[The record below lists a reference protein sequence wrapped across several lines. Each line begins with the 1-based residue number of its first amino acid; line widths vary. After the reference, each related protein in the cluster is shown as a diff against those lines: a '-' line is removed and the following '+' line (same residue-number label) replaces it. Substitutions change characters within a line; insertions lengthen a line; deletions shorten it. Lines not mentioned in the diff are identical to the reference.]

1 MTLIFGTILLNEE
14 SPRFFKK
21 KHLNAKYKIVLLIMK
36 NSYQIPN
43 KSIAKTLELLL
54 LDIKFTQ

>member
-1 MTLIFGTILLNEE
+1 MKNHPGSL
-14 SPRFFKK
+14 KK
-21 KHLNAKYKIVLLIMK
+21 KHLNAKYRIVLLIMK
-36 NSYQIPN
+36 NSYQISN